1 MRIACFTWLLFW
13 IWSSRGVKR
22 TARRESFWS
31 GLSHRLALMCGMILI
46 YTGRGPRLIPQSEA
60 INLFA
65 VALTWGGV
73 LFSIWA
79 RAILGRN
86 WSSSVTLKQEHEL
99 ISTGPYSKVRNPIYT
114 GMLLGGLGIVVA
126 VGTAGAIVGYLIAFA
141 ALLRKSLIE
150 QRMLTAHFG
159 EAYNTYRRRT
169 KLLIPYVF

>member
-1 MRIACFTWLLFW
+1 
-13 IWSSRGVKR
+13 
-22 TARRESFWS
+22 
-31 GLSHRLALMCGMILI
+31 MILVYI
-46 YTGRGPRLIPQSEA
+46 GPGARLIPQSEA
-60 INLFA
+60 VNLFA
-65 VALTWGGV
+65 VALTWAGV

-114 GMLLGGLGIVVA
+114 GMLLGGLGIVIA
-126 VGTAGAIVGYLIAFA
+126 IGTSGAIVGYLIAFA

-150 QRMLTAHFG
+150 ETMLTAHFG
-159 EAYNTYRRRT
+159 DRYTAYRRRT